1 MILPV
6 SFFLWICVWLW
17 FCFCFFHFF
26 AKINWTVSVPVG
38 FIKLPWLNKCVW
50 NGNIQRQYHGYDIG
64 YKSWDMWWEYM
75 YTKYNNICIYIY
87 IMIYIYI
94 VIYNIIIGYIYNIL
108 GYIYIYGERE
118 REEKKRETDII
129 GNVYIYIY
137 IYTYIYIYIQYTYIY
152 MYTHYKIVGCIKWYI
167 RGMSWDNEQTGMKG

>member
-1 MILPV
+1 MYGFTHVFQRQRKNKTRANRKNKPENRKKQTNKKTLFFCFVRFFLLFLVILPV

-94 VIYNIIIGYIYNIL
+94 L
-108 GYIYIYGERE
+108 
-118 REEKKRETDII
+118 
-129 GNVYIYIY
+129 
-137 IYTYIYIYIQYTYIY
+137 
-152 MYTHYKIVGCIKWYI
+152 
-167 RGMSWDNEQTGMKG
+167 